1 MKKVLSILLAMLMLT
16 SPGISGYA
24 EADDDLTTQLVLD
37 RLTEGDEAA
46 EASSDQAANG
56 ALRLAEMVVALDNLS
71 IETQDEADHLN
82 KILDKL
88 AEIDL
93 PEESLDHKLS
103 MGAMK
108 TFEALVIFQQQADS
122 SGKYEGELQQIFD
135 SFVAND
141 EKAVDAKQQ
150 AVNGLYHSVLAAA
163 LIARGFCRNQG
174 MVKQIETELKAFN
187 EANKSGTESV
197 EDQLLLGSETL
208 FRMLTATVSVL
219 DAGGSY
225 SDEMRDLSG
234 NTYFADSENKDP
246 TYRLANWLYGCVY
259 MTELIARVIQA

>member
-16 SPGISGYA
+16 SLGISGY
-24 EADDDLTTQLVLD
+24 ADDDLTTQLVLD

-46 EASSDQAANG
+46 QTPSDQAANG
-56 ALRLAEMVVALDNLS
+56 ALRLAEMVVALDNFS

-82 KILDKL
+82 RILDKL
-88 AEIDL
+88 AEIDV

-122 SGKYEGELQQIFD
+122 NGQYEGQLQEIFD
-135 SFVAND
+135 SFLAND
-141 EKAVDAKQQ
+141 EKAADAKQQ

-163 LIARGFCRNQG
+163 LIARGFCRNEG
-174 MVKQIETELKAFN
+174 MIKQIEVELNAFN
-187 EANKSGTESV
+187 EADKSDAESDV
-197 EDQLLLGSETL
+197 DQLLLGSETL
-208 FRMLTATVSVL
+208 FRMLTATASVL
-219 DAGGSY
+219 DAGGSF
-225 SDEMRDLSG
+225 SDEMQTLSE
-234 NTYFADSENKDP
+234 NTYSADSEDKDP

-259 MTELIARVIQA
+259 MTELIAGEIQA

>member
-16 SPGISGYA
+16 SLGISGYA
-24 EADDDLTTQLVLD
+24 EADADLTTQLVLD

-46 EASSDQAANG
+46 ETPSDQAANG

-82 KILDKL
+82 RILDKL
-88 AEIDL
+88 AEIDV
-93 PEESLDHKLS
+93 PEESLEHKVS

-108 TFEALVIFQQQADS
+108 TFEALVIFQQQA
-122 SGKYEGELQQIFD
+122 
-135 SFVAND
+135 
-141 EKAVDAKQQ
+141 
-150 AVNGLYHSVLAAA
+150 VNGLYHSILAAA
-163 LIARGFCRNQG
+163 LIVRGFCRDQG
-174 MVKQIETELKAFN
+174 MVKQIEAELNAFN
-187 EANKSGTESV
+187 EADKSGTESV

-219 DAGGSY
+219 DAPGSY
-225 SDEMRDLSG
+225 SEELQTLSE
-234 NTYFADSENKDP
+234 NTYSADSEDEDP

-259 MTELIARVIQA
+259 MTELIARVTQA

>member
-16 SPGISGYA
+16 SLGISGY
-24 EADDDLTTQLVLD
+24 ADDDLTTQLVLD

-46 EASSDQAANG
+46 QTPSDQAANG

-82 KILDKL
+82 RILDKL
-88 AEIDL
+88 AEIDV

-122 SGKYEGELQQIFD
+122 NGQYEGQLQEIFD
-135 SFVAND
+135 SFLAND
-141 EKAVDAKQQ
+141 EKAADAKQQ

-163 LIARGFCRNQG
+163 LIARGFCRNEG
-174 MVKQIETELKAFN
+174 MIKQIEAELNAFN
-187 EANKSGTESV
+187 EADKSDAESDV
-197 EDQLLLGSETL
+197 DQLLLGSETL
-208 FRMLTATVSVL
+208 FRMLTATASVL
-219 DAGGSY
+219 DAGGSF
-225 SDEMRDLSG
+225 SDEMQTLSE
-234 NTYFADSENKDP
+234 NTYSADSEDKDP

-259 MTELIARVIQA
+259 MTELIAREIQA

>member
-16 SPGISGYA
+16 SLGISGY
-24 EADDDLTTQLVLD
+24 ADDDLTTQLVLD

-46 EASSDQAANG
+46 QTPSDQAANG

-82 KILDKL
+82 RILDKL
-88 AEIDL
+88 AEIDV

-122 SGKYEGELQQIFD
+122 KGQYEAQLQEIFD
-135 SFVAND
+135 SFLAND
-141 EKAVDAKQQ
+141 EKAADAKQQ

-163 LIARGFCRNQG
+163 LIARGFCRNEG
-174 MVKQIETELKAFN
+174 MIKQIEAELNDFN
-187 EANKSGTESV
+187 EADKSGTESDV
-197 EDQLLLGSETL
+197 DQLLLGSETL
-208 FRMLTATVSVL
+208 FRMLTATASVL
-219 DAGGSY
+219 DAGGSF
-225 SDEMRDLSG
+225 SDEMQTLSE
-234 NTYFADSENKDP
+234 NTYSADSEDKDP

-259 MTELIARVIQA
+259 MTELIAREIQA